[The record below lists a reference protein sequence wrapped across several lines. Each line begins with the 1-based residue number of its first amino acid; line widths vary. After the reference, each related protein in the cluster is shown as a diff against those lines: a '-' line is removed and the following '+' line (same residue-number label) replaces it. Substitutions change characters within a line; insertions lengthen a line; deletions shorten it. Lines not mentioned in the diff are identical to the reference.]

1 MKKTAKGSLTAEASY
16 IVGMTI
22 LMFGVVITL
31 WIYSYQTCWYTQAV
45 CECLLTGESRSILG
59 QDAPQTIA
67 QTKWEQLESGNALVP
82 ENLQVQIQGDEDYI
96 FIRLT
101 GEVSF
106 LGNQTVAIKI
116 EQSIDVVR
124 PVKFIRK
131 VAAIRKGKG

>member
-22 LMFGVVITL
+22 LVFGVVITL
-31 WIYSYQTCWYTQAV
+31 WIYCYQTCWYTQAV
-45 CECLLTGESRSILG
+45 CECLLTGESKSILG
-59 QDAPQTIA
+59 KDTPQTIA

-82 ENLQVQIQGDEDYI
+82 ENLHVQIQGDEDSICIY
-96 FIRLT
+96 LT

-106 LGNQTVAIKI
+106 FGNQIAAIEIK
-116 EQSIDVVR
+116 QNIDVIK

-131 VAAIRKGKG
+131 VAVIKKDEG